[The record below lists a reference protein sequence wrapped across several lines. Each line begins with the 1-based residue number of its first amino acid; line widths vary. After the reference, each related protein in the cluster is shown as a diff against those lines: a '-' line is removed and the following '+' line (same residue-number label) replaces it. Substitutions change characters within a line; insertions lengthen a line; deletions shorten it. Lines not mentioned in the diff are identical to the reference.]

1 MVNWVSCL
9 AGPET
14 TSCFISYSELPSTHH
29 IKTLPTSPGNFDV
42 FFYYPSGFKQETAKE
57 AQYPIVIVPHGGGWC
72 VGHGRNDERFISTL
86 TTRGAVVAAVNYRLA
101 PENPYPA
108 PLSDCLDAILHI
120 WKNATATRLDKH
132 RTFIA
137 GFSVG
142 GQMAFASLFMLWKA
156 LRDDKEPRIDPA
168 TLGTMKGITAFYPPM
183 DLTKTRPQ
191 RAASNP
197 AFVALKK
204 KKPVSSS
211 KFIGDIFDR
220 AYFWKLREI
229 PDKGQMFISLR
240 LAPPDVVKTALP
252 ERISSLLPWIHCW
265 RKVKLQSSD
274 SRIWGNRSI
283 VRLLRMCRTTGT
295 IWQRRTARKD
305 FGKRFMKMQQTRLW
319 GRWIS
324 KVTHSRHNRSKM
336 FDSRTM

>member
-72 VGHGRNDERFISTL
+72 VGHARNDERFISTL
-86 TTRGAVVAAVNYRLA
+86 TTRGAVVVAVNYRLA

-229 PDKGQMFISLR
+229 PDKGQMFISPG

-252 ERISSLLPWIHCW
+252 ERIFIKLASLDPLLAEG
-265 RKVKLQSSD
+265 KAAV
-274 SRIWGNRSI
+274 
-283 VRLLRMCRTTGT
+283 VRLKDLGKQVNCEIIENVPHYWDHLAKTDREKRLRETVYENAADETVGALD
-295 IWQRRTARKD
+295 IK
-305 FGKRFMKMQQTRLW
+305 G
-319 GRWIS
+319 
-324 KVTHSRHNRSKM
+324 NP
-336 FDSRTM
+336 

>member
-204 KKPVSSS
+204 KNPFPLPSSS
-211 KFIGDIFDR
+211 VTFLIGPTFGNCVKYQIR
-220 AYFWKLREI
+220 ARCSFLWGLLH
-229 PDKGQMFISLR
+229 QMWSRR
-240 LAPPDVVKTALP
+240 LY
-252 ERISSLLPWIHCW
+252 
-265 RKVKLQSSD
+265 QS
-274 SRIWGNRSI
+274 GYQACFLGSI
-283 VRLLRMCRTTGT
+283 VG
-295 IWQRRTARKD
+295 
-305 FGKRFMKMQQTRLW
+305 
-319 GRWIS
+319 GR
-324 KVTHSRHNRSKM
+324 
-336 FDSRTM
+336 

>member
-1 MVNWVSCL
+1 
-9 AGPET
+9 
-14 TSCFISYSELPSTHH
+14 
-29 IKTLPTSPGNFDV
+29 
-42 FFYYPSGFKQETAKE
+42 
-57 AQYPIVIVPHGGGWC
+57 
-72 VGHGRNDERFISTL
+72 
-86 TTRGAVVAAVNYRLA
+86 
-101 PENPYPA
+101 
-108 PLSDCLDAILHI
+108 
-120 WKNATATRLDKH
+120 
-132 RTFIA
+132 
-137 GFSVG
+137 
-142 GQMAFASLFMLWKA
+142 MAFASLFMLWKA
-156 LRDDKEPRIDPA
+156 LRDDKESRIDPA

-229 PDKGQMFISLR
+229 PDKGQIFFLR
-240 LAPPDVVKTALP
+240 DLLHQMWS
-252 ERISSLLPWIHCW
+252 RRLYQSGYSSSLLPWIHCW

-274 SRIWGNRSI
+274 SRIWGNRST

-295 IWQRRTARKD
+295 IGKRRTARKD
-305 FGKRFMKMQQTRLW
+305 SGKRFMKMQQTRLW

-324 KVTHSRHNRSKM
+324 KVTHSRHNRSEM
-336 FDSRTM
+336 FDSRTMWNNGSI